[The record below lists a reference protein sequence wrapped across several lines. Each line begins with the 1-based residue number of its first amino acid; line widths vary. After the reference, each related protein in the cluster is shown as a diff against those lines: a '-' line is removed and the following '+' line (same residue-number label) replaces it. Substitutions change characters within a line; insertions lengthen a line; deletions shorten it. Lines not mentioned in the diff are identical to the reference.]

1 MSEDLRKNE
10 RRSSIVIDLRTER
23 RKSVVIDLRTEGFKF
38 WVKNALGS
46 FADCAILF
54 PLIAALA
61 FQSGYSS
68 SILFLTAGL
77 AYLVSGFVFRVPM
90 SVQPLKS
97 IVIAGLAVGA
107 SSLEIRMSAG
117 ILGLICLALALFDV
131 NKIAKKIPKS
141 LVHGVQ
147 LGLGVLLIV
156 QGWKYGI
163 TWLNPDSPYAVAP
176 VLSLARSASP
186 LSWGLDRFPLLITLV
201 LPQLALTLAN
211 SVLGTQ
217 SASQEYFGEQA
228 TRVTVKRLLQ
238 SIGLGNLISAFVGG
252 LPFCHGSGGVTAHFR
267 GGSTHWISNVIV
279 GTSLVAL
286 GTVAWWKGSFVVDLP
301 FWLMAGLLMMT
312 GLFHIHLAQDT
323 WRKPFGKLKL
333 VSLAFMTL
341 VSQNLLWVL
350 ALGAGLETV
359 ISFFGSGKRKS

>member
-1 MSEDLRKNE
+1 
-10 RRSSIVIDLRTER
+10 
-23 RKSVVIDLRTEGFKF
+23 
-38 WVKNALGS
+38 
-46 FADCAILF
+46 
-54 PLIAALA
+54 
-61 FQSGYSS
+61 
-68 SILFLTAGL
+68 
-77 AYLVSGFVFRVPM
+77 M

-107 SSLEIRMSAG
+107 SSLEIRMSAA

-131 NKIAKKIPKS
+131 NRFAKKIPKS

-147 LGLGVLLIV
+147 VGLGMLLIV

-163 TWLNPDSPYAVAP
+163 TLLNPNSSYAVSPAVP
-176 VLSLARSASP
+176 LAKQTNSFSWSFYRLP
-186 LSWGLDRFPLLITLV
+186 LIISLV

-217 SASQEYFGEQA
+217 SAAHQYFGAQA

-238 SIGLGNLISAFVGG
+238 SIGFGNLISALVGG

-286 GTVAWWKGSFVVDLP
+286 GTVAWWKGRLVVDLP

-312 GLFHIHLAQDT
+312 GSFHIHLAQDT

-333 VSLAFMTL
+333 VSLASMTL

-350 ALGAGLETV
+350 ALGAGLETAL
-359 ISFFGSGKRKS
+359 SFFGSGKPKKLKEAGLI